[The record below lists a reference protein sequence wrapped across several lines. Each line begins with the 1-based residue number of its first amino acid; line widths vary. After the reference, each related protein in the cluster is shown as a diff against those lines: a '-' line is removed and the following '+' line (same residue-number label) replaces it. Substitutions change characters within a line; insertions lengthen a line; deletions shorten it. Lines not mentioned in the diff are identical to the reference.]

1 MTLKCTYLVS
11 VHFPHKPLEELKVV
25 FLKDRIGQ
33 PKVSKAV
40 HSQLRLTVMVNP
52 VRPRIK

>member
-11 VHFPHKPLEELKVV
+11 VHFPHKPLEEFKVV